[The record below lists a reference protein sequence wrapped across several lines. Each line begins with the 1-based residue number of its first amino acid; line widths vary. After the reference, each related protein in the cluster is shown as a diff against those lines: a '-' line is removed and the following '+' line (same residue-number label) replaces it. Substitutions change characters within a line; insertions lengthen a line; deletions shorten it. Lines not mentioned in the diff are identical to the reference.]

1 MFSIHV
7 ERVIDKPIHDV
18 FAMLSDHENYAQFK
32 GVDEA
37 NLLVHGKD
45 DKKRVRRC
53 A

>member
-37 NLLVHGKD
+37 NLLVHGCLLYTSPSPRD
-45 DKKRVRRC
+45 
-53 A
+53 